1 MSTSNKNTFL
11 LFLLSVIGFICC
23 YLLNGYLAHHLNIYL
38 YADYSVALRFLDFLV
53 CVTLFG
59 TDVSAVCYLS
69 KYLLNHQN
77 LTLEEYIRWNIKLVS
92 VNILIIRIVAWLLFT
107 GVMILH
113 VLGIRRI
120 ESYSILVFVVWIAP
134 FAASFRLICSFLT
147 GLDLFISSM
156 VMSGVLIYLVQFLLF
171 AGLIGFLKLSLS
183 YANIALVLAGTYAI
197 LTLFCY
203 ELLDKR
209 ILGMMKQGVR
219 QFFVTPVIHLPW
231 FSAVSKIILNS
242 ILFML
247 ICSLDLFIV
256 RIFSPNPKDAG
267 CYAAI
272 LSIISL
278 LFLIPKNLY
287 QDLKPL
293 LSFHLTTPEGRVM
306 IQKQINHTNR
316 IVFFLLTAL
325 ALLII
330 IFSQTL
336 LNYFGH
342 EYLRGQAALIFLTL
356 GLWYTG
362 LNQFSGMVLIYA
374 NLEGLA
380 LRGCLLQ
387 LTFVVCLTV
396 PATYYF
402 GINGTAIT
410 TGLSFSLNSLYCSF
424 QLKKHLGLNS
434 MVIPGYMPPV
444 LRKQV

>member
-1 MSTSNKNTFL
+1 MEQSNKNTFL
-11 LFLLSVIGFICC
+11 LFCLSVIGFISC
-23 YLLNGYLAHHLNIYL
+23 YLLNGYLAHHLSIYI
-38 YADYSVALRFLDFLV
+38 YADYSVALKFLDFMV
-53 CVTLFG
+53 CITLFG
-59 TDVSAVCYLS
+59 TDVSSVCYLS
-69 KYLLNHQN
+69 KYLLNNQN

-92 VNILIIRIVAWLLFT
+92 VNILILRVVSWLLFI
-107 GVMILH
+107 GVLVLH

-147 GLDLFISSM
+147 GLDLFISSTM
-156 VMSGVLIYLVQFLLF
+156 MSSVLVYLVQFLLF

-183 YANIALVLAGTYAI
+183 YENIALVLAGTYAI

-203 ELLDKR
+203 ELVDKR

-231 FSAVSKIILNS
+231 FSSVLKIIVNS
-242 ILFML
+242 MLFMGV
-247 ICSLDLFIV
+247 CSMDLFIV
-256 RIFSPNPKDAG
+256 RIFSSNPKDTG

-278 LFLIPKNLY
+278 LFLIPKSLY

-293 LSFHLTTPEGRVM
+293 LSFHLMSQEGRLL
-306 IQKQINHTNR
+306 IQKQINHTNK
-316 IVFFLLTAL
+316 IVFFLLTTIAL
-325 ALLII
+325 VI
-330 IFSQTL
+330 IFSSRML

-342 EYLRGQAALIFLTL
+342 EYLSGQKALIFLTI

-362 LNQFSGMVLIYA
+362 LNQLSGMILIYA

-380 LRGCLLQ
+380 LKGCLLQ
-387 LTFVVCLTV
+387 VFFVLCITI

-402 GINGTAIT
+402 GINGTAIS
-410 TGLSFSLNSLYCSF
+410 TGMSFVLNSLYCSF
-424 QLKKHLGLNS
+424 QTKKHLGLNS
-434 MVIPGYMPPV
+434 MIIPGYMPPV
-444 LRKQV
+444 S